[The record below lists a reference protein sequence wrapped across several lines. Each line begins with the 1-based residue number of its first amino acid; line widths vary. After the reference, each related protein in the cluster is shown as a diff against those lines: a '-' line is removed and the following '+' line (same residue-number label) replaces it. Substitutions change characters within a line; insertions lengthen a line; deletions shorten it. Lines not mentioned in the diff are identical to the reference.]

1 MMTPTDPHSIPLFSL
16 QKPQFWARPWSFF
29 VSQNIV
35 ELFPKFQCIV
45 DRRIFLYLSRKQ
57 QDNFQKRKVVRQTLE
72 RESFH
77 IRIEGR
83 QFVNPSML
91 ILLTFFQNHNI
102 RINIH
107 PMFLIPYWF
116 HFLHH
121 HIT

>member
-1 MMTPTDPHSIPLFSL
+1 MMTPIDPHSIQLFFL
-16 QKPQFWARPWSFF
+16 QKPRFWAHPWSFF

-35 ELFPKFQCIV
+35 ELFPTFQCIV

-57 QDNFQKRKVVRQTLE
+57 SEKESVKHQTE
-72 RESFH
+72 RGLSH
-77 IRIEGR
+77 IRIESR
-83 QFVNPSML
+83 QFVNPPML
-91 ILLTFFQNHNI
+91 ILRTFFQYHYI

-107 PMFLIPYWF
+107 PMFLIPYGF